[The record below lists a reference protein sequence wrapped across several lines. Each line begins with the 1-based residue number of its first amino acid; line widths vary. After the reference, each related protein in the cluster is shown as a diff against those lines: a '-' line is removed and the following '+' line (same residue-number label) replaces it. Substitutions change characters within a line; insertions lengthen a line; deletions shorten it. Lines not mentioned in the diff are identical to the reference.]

1 MKNFEDYAYYYNAFY
16 GDKDYAGEAKMVDKL
31 IRKYGCTFIP
41 SQEICLLNIGCGT
54 GKHDFEL
61 SKRGYRVKG
70 IDISDNMISIA
81 QKTYGKGGGELSF
94 EVGDFHTYRGDV
106 KHDAVISLFHVVSY
120 QTSNEDVLDAFHT
133 ANQNLK
139 DRGLFLFDL
148 WYGPGVMNELP
159 ENRIKQVEDERNIL
173 IRYASPIFH
182 WNENIIDVNYDVIVI
197 SKITHEA
204 SHIKETHRMRFFFK
218 PEIENMLRQSG
229 FKLLSCLDCNT
240 LKETNSKSWTA
251 YFVARKC

>member
-1 MKNFEDYAYYYNAFY
+1 M
-16 GDKDYAGEAKMVDKL
+16 
-31 IRKYGCTFIP
+31 
-41 SQEICLLNIGCGT
+41 
-54 GKHDFEL
+54 
-61 SKRGYRVKG
+61 
-70 IDISDNMISIA
+70 
-81 QKTYGKGGGELSF
+81 
-94 EVGDFHTYRGDV
+94 
-106 KHDAVISLFHVVSY
+106 VSY